1 MANLAI
7 DIGNTNAHLAVY
19 SNSKK
24 VRNSI
29 IPTAN
34 GIGYNQFIKV
44 LGKYRNAVTSI
55 GISSVNPAVNRKW
68 IEVCRK
74 TLRISPLIISSR
86 TKLPIRIKIR
96 NSRTLGSDRI
106 CNAVYGFTKYKC
118 RKNVIIVSL
127 GTAITIDVVLR
138 NGNFIGGIIAAGLST
153 SAKALNEFTGKLPLL
168 KEDQLRYNKSII
180 GADTKDAIR
189 AGIVNYSIH
198 AIDGII
204 SEIEKQIGS
213 EFEVIL
219 TGGSAIKVKRYLS
232 HRNQSFENA
241 VLEGINIILNSGA
254 E

>member
-24 VRNSI
+24 VRNSVF
-29 IPTAN
+29 PTAN
-34 GIGYNQFIKV
+34 VIGFNRLIQV
-44 LGKYRNAVTSI
+44 LGKHRNSVTGI

-68 IEVCRK
+68 IDVCRK

-86 TKLPIRIKIR
+86 TKLPIGIKIR

-106 CNAVYGFTKYKC
+106 CNAVYGFTKYKG

-138 NGNFIGGIIAAGLST
+138 NGDFIGGIIAAGLSI

-168 KEDQLRYNKSII
+168 KENQLKYNKRII
-180 GADTKDAIR
+180 GVNTKDSIR

-198 AIDGII
+198 AINGII
-204 SEIEKQIGS
+204 SEIEKKIGS
-213 EFEVIL
+213 EFGVIL
-219 TGGSAIKVKRYLS
+219 TGGSAIKVKRFLS
-232 HRNQSFENA
+232 HRNQSVENA

-254 E
+254 K